1 MEKRALRTLRQAQLY
16 GHLVARRGR
25 LFHPGGDNP
34 LCDVQTSKEIVRSG
48 WLKYRDGKYV
58 ITPEGLRALV
68 AGAENIETTAG
79 DDGTAHK

>member
-25 LFHPGGDNP
+25 LFHPLGDNS

-79 DDGTAHK
+79 DDGTAQK